1 MKASTIIIYV
11 GAAALAILGV
21 TMAKTNPSQAEYEDY
36 AVQRLTQ
43 YLRSDV
49 CKKTQGFIESLI
61 NFKCEKVVE
70 SISPQMRGII
80 AGTTKQQDFLIFSVY
95 RTDLKINSGIPS
107 YKFETVAA
115 FNNFYT
121 YSAKEQ

>member
-1 MKASTIIIYV
+1 MKASTITIYV

-61 NFKCEKVVE
+61 NFKCEKIVE

-80 AGTTKQQDFLIFSVY
+80 AGTTKHQDFLIFSVY
-95 RTDLKINSGIPS
+95 RTDLKINSGLPS